1 MAELKKTP
9 LNEQHKKLGAKMI
22 EFGGWEMPVWYTS
35 IIDEHNTVRENCGLF
50 DVSHMGEIEIKGKD
64 TKSFVDFL
72 LTNKIN
78 EMNDKD
84 AIYTPMLN
92 ENGGII
98 DDLLAY
104 MINEK
109 NFLLVVNA
117 SNIEKD
123 FAWIK
128 KQSEKFDVEVKNVS
142 DYWSQIA
149 IQGPNAQKILQEYVE
164 IDLDKI
170 GFYKFD
176 CVKIENKDVIIS
188 RTGYTGED
196 GFELYMPKEIS
207 EKIWIELIDLIKK
220 YDGKPCGLGAR
231 DTLRFEP
238 KLLLYGN
245 DMDETKTPLNAGLK
259 WTIDFSKD
267 FIGKDKLLEQ
277 KEKGLEWHL
286 KGLEINDRM
295 PVRHGYKIFKENG
308 EEVGYITSGIKSPTL
323 NKNLALA
330 YLKKENAKIGTKL
343 YIEARNK
350 KLESVVV
357 KTPFYKGSS
366 NPSK

>member
-1 MAELKKTP
+1 

-50 DVSHMGEIEIKGKD
+50 DVSHMGEIEIKGD
-64 TKSFVDFL
+64 ETKSFVDFL
-72 LTNKIN
+72 LTNKIHK
-78 EMNDKD
+78 MNDKD
-84 AIYTPMLN
+84 VIYTPMLN
-92 ENGGII
+92 ENAGII

-123 FAWIK
+123 FVWIK

-142 DYWSQIA
+142 DCWGQIA

-176 CVKIENKDVIIS
+176 YTKIENKDVIIS

-196 GFELYMPKEIS
+196 GFELYMPKEIA
-207 EKIWIELIDLIKK
+207 EKIWLGLIEFLEK
-220 YDGKPCGLGAR
+220 YNGKPCGLGAR

-277 KEKGLEWHL
+277 KESGLEWKL
-286 KGLEINDRM
+286 RGLEIKNKM
-295 PVRHGYKIFKENG
+295 PVRHGYKIFNESE
-308 EEVGYITSGIKSPTL
+308 EEVGFITSGVKSPTL

-330 YLKKENAKIGTKL
+330 YLKSGNIKTGTRLFVEAKS
-343 YIEARNK
+343 K
-350 KLESVVV
+350 KLESVIV

-366 NPSK
+366 NPFK

>member
-22 EFGGWEMPVWYTS
+22 DFGGWEMPVWYTS
-35 IIDEHNTVRENCGLF
+35 IIEEHNSVRNNVGLF
-50 DVSHMGEIEIKGKD
+50 DVSHMGEIEVTGKD
-64 TKSFVDFL
+64 TKRFVDYL
-72 LTNKIN
+72 LTNKVYK
-78 EMNDKD
+78 MNDKD

-92 ENGGII
+92 EKAGII

-104 MINEK
+104 MISEVK
-109 NFLLVVNA
+109 FLLVVNA
-117 SNIEKD
+117 SNVEKD
-123 FAWIK
+123 FNWVK
-128 KQSEKFDVEVKNVS
+128 KQSEHFEVEVKNLS
-142 DYWSQIA
+142 DEFAQIA
-149 IQGPNAQKILQEYVE
+149 IQGPNAQKYLQEYLS

-176 CVKIENKDVIIS
+176 FEKLYDKESIIS

-196 GFELYMPKEIS
+196 GFEIYLPSGIASKVWE
-207 EKIWIELIDLIKK
+207 DLINIINK

-245 DMDETKTPLNAGLK
+245 DMDETKTPLNASLK
-259 WTIDFSKD
+259 WTVDFSKD
-267 FIGKDKLLEQ
+267 FIGKEKLQEQ
-277 KEKGLEWHL
+277 KEEGLIWKL
-286 KGLEINDRM
+286 RGLEINNKM
-295 PVRHGYKIFKENG
+295 PVRHGYKIFSENN
-308 EEVGYITSGIKSPTL
+308 EEIGYITSGVKSPTL

-330 YLKKENAKIGTKL
+330 YLKSGNTKTGTKVL
-343 YIEARNK
+343 VEARNK
-350 KLESVVV
+350 KLEAIII

-366 NPSK
+366 NPGK

>member
-22 EFGGWEMPVWYTS
+22 DFGDWEMPVWYTS

-50 DVSHMGEIEIKGKD
+50 DVSHMGEIEIKGND

-78 EMNDKD
+78 KMSDKD

-92 ENGGII
+92 ENAGII

-117 SNIEKD
+117 SNVERD
-123 FAWIK
+123 YDWIK

-142 DYWSQIA
+142 DDWGQIA
-149 IQGPNAQKILQEYVE
+149 IQGPNSQKILQEYVKV
-164 IDLDKI
+164 DLDKI

-176 CVKIENKDVIIS
+176 YENIDNKEVIIS

-196 GFELYMPKEIS
+196 GFELYMPKEKA
-207 EKIWIELIDLIKK
+207 EKIWVDLIDLIEKH
-220 YDGKPCGLGAR
+220 DGKPCGLGAR

-245 DMDETKTPLNAGLK
+245 DMDESKTPLNATLK
-259 WTIDFSKD
+259 WTVDFDKD

-277 KEKGLEWHL
+277 KENGLEWKL
-286 KGLEINDRM
+286 RGLEIINKM
-295 PVRHGYKIFKENG
+295 PVRHGYKIFNDNE
-308 EEVGYITSGIKSPTL
+308 EEVGFITSGVKSPTL

-330 YLKKENAKIGTKL
+330 YLKSGNTKTGTKL
-343 YIEARNK
+343 FVEARNK